1 MIPVWRDV
9 DWAFAAPNPV
19 KYEIDN
25 EGETVYTGMATPRP
39 NEENV
44 TIRISEFAKNIVNS
58 DCELYFGSYEE
69 TFELPNYCKQIGC
82 KLEGQNRLY
91 GYFINDYD
99 YNFDSGNLMG
109 QVHIIGSHTDQWN
122 KGKNGQIGKITKHG
136 NYLFTIF
143 NPTNTTFNI
152 TITNTKESN
161 GYRKITWYD
170 EYPIRAKQALVFMV
184 CGLEYEWLNIE
195 IPEEEF
201 VMGRFKVVDSCN
213 QYNLHY
219 LNAAGGYST
228 LALEGKKGK
237 RIDDFT
243 FDYFKTRGHI
253 NDYNQPQMHK
263 YKVDITPK
271 WELQTGWLSD
281 EDSQL
286 MYNVFGS
293 QKMWLEDNETGK
305 IYPVYITN
313 TNCEY
318 KTFTNQ
324 GRKKYNYSI
333 SLTSANTLIKL

>member
-1 MIPVWRDV
+1 MTPVWRDV
-9 DWAFAAPNPV
+9 DWTINAEEPV
-19 KYEIDN
+19 NYTIKDN
-25 EGETVYTGMATPRP
+25 TGIIFEGIATSKPDSD
-39 NEENV
+39 EV
-44 TIRISEFAKNIVNS
+44 DIRITEFAKNVVNS
-58 DCELYFGSYEE
+58 DCELFFDSYGE
-69 TFELPNYCKQIGC
+69 TFEVPNYCKQLT
-82 KLEGQNRLY
+82 LEVNGHTQLY
-91 GYFINDYD
+91 SYFINNYD
-99 YNFDSGNLMG
+99 YNYDSSNLMG
-109 QVHIIGSHTDQWN
+109 QVHIIGSHTDKWN
-122 KGKNGQIGKITKHG
+122 EGKNGQIGKLTKHG

-143 NPTNTTFNI
+143 NPTSEGYYI
-152 TITNTKESN
+152 TITNTNES
-161 GYRKITWYD
+161 GEQIMWYD
-170 EYPIRAKQALVFMV
+170 EHRIAPKQALVFMV
-184 CGLEYEWLNIE
+184 YDLEYEWLKIE
-195 IPEEEF
+195 IPHERYTI
-201 VMGRFKVVDSCN
+201 GKFKVVDSCN

-237 RIDDFT
+237 RIDNFT

-253 NDYNQPQMHK
+253 NDYNKPQMNK

-281 EDSQL
+281 EDSKL

-293 QKMWLEDNETGK
+293 QKMWLEDNETGE